1 MDRTLEQAFTSGFAT
16 VTFIVLAIISIL
28 KFDKVDMA
36 AMYSL
41 MWRTIPA
48 TLVMGLLGKL
58 MGSILDRPK
67 NIADSD
73 YTIDVLNALKQLDKN
88 MTMADL
94 NEKLSPIQELPD
106 DIQMQIDAIE
116 KGEAN
121 NEPST

>member
-1 MDRTLEQAFTSGFAT
+1 MDKTLEQAFMSGFAT

-28 KFDKVDMA
+28 KFDKVDMT

-48 TLVMGLLGKL
+48 TVVMGLLGKW

-73 YTIDVLNALKQLDKN
+73 YTIDVLKALKQLDKN

-116 KGEAN
+116 NGEAN
-121 NEPST
+121 DEPST